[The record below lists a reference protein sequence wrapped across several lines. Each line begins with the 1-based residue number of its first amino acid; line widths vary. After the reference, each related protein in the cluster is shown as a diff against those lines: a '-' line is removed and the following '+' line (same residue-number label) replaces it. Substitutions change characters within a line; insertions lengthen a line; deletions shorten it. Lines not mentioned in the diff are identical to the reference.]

1 MSIKLSFKKGDPP
14 RIYST
19 PFSLCKRGAKE
30 KNIYNSSKNKL
41 L

>member
-19 PFSLCKRGAKE
+19 PFSLLRGAKE